1 MFTPSDVEKVV
12 YVVDKANAAATLTTL
27 RNKIKSGAGTGL
39 TMKIFLVGA
48 LLSALEGDG
57 MVLTNLYDVLT
68 IQMPCDWQVKLG
80 IRPSPS
86 SPPCFSQDSVD
97 RLSVSLRDH
106 LEYGMDSAP
115 DLDPSERVRRS
126 SGLMKMFDDLLDV
139 TLLPTDSRYRSIDA
153 TGVWSWGNAPRR
165 GGIPALEKEVAEL
178 DATGATDDADRMR
191 GVIERMVHPNAQ
203 ASPPAEQPASQELA
217 ASPASAAEDIATH
230 CDSSANADSTST
242 PASVEERTTG
252 RTVRKPSHDPDA
264 RSSGKTAKDGT
275 TEWFYG
281 YDLHLLVRVAEPG
294 SEYAQEPNLIERF
307 AVTPAGRD
315 LVSASQDLIRRAQP
329 WLGPERI
336 VIGDRAYSNL
346 TPKNWYLFLIESG
359 WRQVVDMRQND
370 QRWTDVGGMRIT
382 AGWPHCPATPDY
394 LESIPKPA
402 NGSRADFY
410 AAIEERRAW
419 AHTRHTSDPLF
430 PRFMCGGWA
439 GTLRCPLL
447 EDTLQRD
454 AALPLVTNP
463 PTGPR
468 EDWPDCCKQT
478 TVRLDATDPNAKAK
492 LWQKHYWGTPAQVA
506 ETDRRTSVEQVN
518 GKMKASEGTCM
529 SRGFV
534 RVTGL
539 ARVTMA
545 IGFIAVAQ
553 NIRALEAWARSHDD
567 GRAPGHELLKA
578 RDDFVVIHLPR
589 ANAGQW
595 DEFQAWRRRHKSA

>member
-12 YVVDKANAAATLTTL
+12 YIVREAKAAARLTAL
-27 RNKIKSGAGTGL
+27 RNKIKAGAGTGL
-39 TMKIFLVGA
+39 TMEIFLVGA

-57 MVLTNLYDVLT
+57 MVLTNLYNVLT
-68 IQMPCDWQVKLG
+68 VEMPFDWQVRLG
-80 IRPSPS
+80 IRESII
-86 SPPCFSQDSVD
+86 SPPRFSQDSVD
-97 RLSVSLRDH
+97 RLSISLRDH
-106 LEYGMDSAP
+106 LEYGIDSAP
-115 DLDPSERVRRS
+115 GLDSAERLRRNR
-126 SGLMKMFDDLLDV
+126 GLMQMFDDLLDV
-139 TLLPTDSRYRSIDA
+139 TLLPTESRYRSIDA

-165 GGIPALEKEVAEL
+165 GGVQALEKEVAEL
-178 DATGATDDADRMR
+178 DATGAADDADRMR
-191 GVIERMVHPNAQ
+191 AVIERMVHPRAQ
-203 ASPPAEQPASQELA
+203 PSPLTEEPASQELSV
-217 ASPASAAEDIATH
+217 SPGSAAEDIATH
-230 CDSSANADSTST
+230 RDSSASGDSGST
-242 PASVEERTTG
+242 PASVEEPATG

-294 SEYAQEPNLIERF
+294 GEYAQEPNLIERF

-346 TPKNWYLFLIESG
+346 TPTNWYLFLIASG

-370 QRWTDVGGMRIT
+370 QRWTDVGGMRVT
-382 AGWPHCPATPDY
+382 AGVPHCPATPDY

-402 NGSRADFY
+402 NGSRMDFH

-419 AHTRHTSDPLF
+419 AMARHTADPYR
-430 PRFMCGGWA
+430 PRFMCPARA
-439 GTLRCPLL
+439 GTLRCPLVR
-447 EDTLQRD
+447 DTLGRD

-463 PTGPR
+463 PTGPL
-468 EDWPDCCKQT
+468 PDCCTKA
-478 TVRLDATDPNAKAK
+478 TVRLDANDPNAKAK
-492 LWQKHYWGTPAQVA
+492 LWQQHYWGTPAQVA

-518 GKMKASEGTCM
+518 SRIKDSEGTCM

-545 IGFIAVAQ
+545 IGFIAVAH
-553 NIRALEAWARSHDD
+553 NIRALEAWSRSHDD

-578 RDDFVVIHLPR
+578 RDDFVVLHLPQDD
-589 ANAGQW
+589 AEQW
-595 DEFQAWRRRHKSA
+595 DAFQAWRRRHRAA

>member
-1 MFTPSDVEKVV
+1 MFTPSDVEKAV
-12 YVVDKANAAATLTTL
+12 YVVDKANAAAALTAL
-27 RNKIKSGAGTGL
+27 RNKIKAGAGTGL
-39 TMKIFLVGA
+39 TMRIFLVGA

-68 IQMPCDWQVKLG
+68 VQMPCDWQVKLG
-80 IRPSPS
+80 IRESPS
-86 SPPCFSQDSVD
+86 SPPRFSQDSVD

-115 DLDPSERVRRS
+115 DLDPAERLRRS
-126 SGLMKMFDDLLDV
+126 SGLMQLFDALLDA

-165 GGIPALEKEVAEL
+165 GGVPALEKEVAEL
-178 DATGATDDADRMR
+178 DATGATDDAERMR
-191 GVIERMVHPNAQ
+191 AVIERMVHPGAQ
-203 ASPPAEQPASQELA
+203 PSAPAWDTGSPECAPSVSEDSVCSTSSADPSSAESEALA
-217 ASPASAAEDIATH
+217 ASVEDLTSRPTTH
-230 CDSSANADSTST
+230 
-242 PASVEERTTG
+242 
-252 RTVRKPSHDPDA
+252 KPSHDPDA

-281 YDLHLLVRVAEPG
+281 YDLHLLVRVAEPDA
-294 SEYAQEPNLIERF
+294 EYAKEPNLIERY

-329 WLGPERI
+329 WLGPERS

-346 TPKNWYLFLIESG
+346 TPKNWYLFLVASG

-370 QRWTDVGGMRIT
+370 QRWTDVGGMRVT
-382 AGWPHCPATPDY
+382 AGVPHCPATPDY

-402 NGSRADFY
+402 NGSRTDFY

-419 AHTRHTSDPLF
+419 SMARHTADPYR
-430 PRFMCGGWA
+430 PRFMCPARA
-439 GTLRCPLL
+439 GTLRCPLVP
-447 EDTLQRD
+447 DTLGRD
-454 AALPLVTNP
+454 AALPLVANP
-463 PTGPR
+463 PSGAR
-468 EDWPDCCKQT
+468 ETLPLCCT
-478 TVRLDATDPNAKAK
+478 RATVRLDAADPNAKAK
-492 LWQKHYWGTPAQVA
+492 LWQKYYWGTPAQVA
-506 ETDRRTSVEQVN
+506 EFDRRTSVEQVN

-545 IGFIAVAQ
+545 IGFIAVAH

-567 GRAPGHELLKA
+567 GRSPGHELLKP

-589 ANAGQW
+589 SDAGQW
-595 DEFQAWRRRHKSA
+595 DEFQAWRRRHKAA